1 MQKRNRSKCDIKK
14 MLLIL
19 KSDIKNMQFLIKSD
33 MQKMQKILTIK
44 ERNYKID
51 SGDINEKK
59 IL

>member
-1 MQKRNRSKCDIKK
+1 M
-14 MLLIL
+14 
-19 KSDIKNMQFLIKSD
+19 KNMQFLVKSD